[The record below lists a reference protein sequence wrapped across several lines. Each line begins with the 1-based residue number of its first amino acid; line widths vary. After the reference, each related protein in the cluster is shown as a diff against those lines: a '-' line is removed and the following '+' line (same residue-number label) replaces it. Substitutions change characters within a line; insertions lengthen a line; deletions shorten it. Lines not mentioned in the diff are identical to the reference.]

1 MFNQIAFLDI
11 EVGTTSNKIDR
22 LGYLSEQSN
31 IDETSVSKIKEIC
44 LLENIHF
51 ICGHNFVDHDQCF
64 LEKTSFNQ
72 VFEQIKI
79 IDTLYLSMLLF
90 PNKSTHKLNKPYKD
104 NLIDIGNYPL
114 IDAEQTKILFE
125 KLNQDFDTLE
135 ENQQK
140 LFCYL
145 LKNNKYFSGFF
156 SYKNI
161 AEKAVDVYQEI
172 KHLIKIDKAQ
182 YLDIEMH
189 YPVELAFIIAYLS
202 FGSKGSISPVILNK
216 NPNIVRLLRQLAFN
230 EKAVNIRQFS
240 KAEFGIGEF
249 REFDKNTAN
258 GTGDLF
264 ADKLDNGKISQED
277 IIKNA
282 IGSES
287 LLAILPTGGG
297 KTLTFQIPALIKAK
311 AYKGLSVVIS
321 PLQALM
327 KDQVDSF
334 KRNNN
339 NFKVVAISGYL
350 TPLERKNALVEVE
363 NGVVD
368 ILYLAPESLRSN
380 TIFKVLKNRI
390 IERFIIDEAHC
401 FSSWGHDFRHDY
413 HFIATTIKELEQS
426 EFQPTIPV
434 SCFTATA
441 KPEVVEDIKRYFKK
455 ELGITL
461 NEFIASVERC
471 NLAYKAIKVKDKK
484 IKYEKLI
491 EILKGLERDES
502 GKNPTIIYIPQNARQ
517 CRELS
522 KELQEDERLH
532 LLNLVIEPFYA
543 KLDEDKEN
551 NKRDRNAR
559 GKSEILTD
567 FINDKIDIVIATTA
581 FGMGIDKANIQTI
594 IHYQQSDS
602 LESYLQESGRGAR
615 SENIQAQCF
624 SLYFKGDFNRS
635 FIQLNRSKVDFSE
648 IKRII
653 RTLKK
658 HKNKRL
664 YLSPKDIARQMGVDT
679 EDSKVDY
686 KVIIKTALL
695 ELEKCGII
703 KRGRDGYKMFATSIN
718 QSKEKQGMPYVHEIL
733 DPKKEQE
740 PYKKLY
746 QSMILVMQNIIQ
758 RSKLDVIEMDDLS
771 DIVGVKKREMFEVL
785 YQLQKDGLL
794 KFEDDISVFIK
805 KSVKKEFEKHFET
818 EERVFKEFKISKE
831 YEKSINLRLLNEEG
845 DNQVPLFRQIIQ
857 SWVLLSKIKVDSN
870 DLSATFKK
878 DYCVLKCKDLDR
890 LERLI
895 KARRKLSEF
904 IVTKLLQKIG
914 GNKKGEVEFSSN
926 QLKVSYP
933 SDKLTLEAY
942 HHTFVYLHDMLKG
955 FELRRGRLIY
965 YQTLDLEKQDKIEE
979 KTPYYKSDYKNSL
992 QHYYELKIEAIH
1004 IQIAFLEKLLQ
1015 DGWEGA
1021 KLFVKDYF
1029 SMEYG
1034 DFKRFYK
1041 FKNTTI
1047 QRPVTEEKYKQILH
1061 DLNAEQKQIFDDK
1074 DSDSIMVLAGPGS
1087 GKTKT
1092 LVHKIASLITI
1103 ENNKPEYFLMLA
1115 HSRVAVADFKDKLKK
1130 LIGNQVYQVKIY
1142 TFHAFAI
1149 SLLGKN
1155 IDDNGDLRQVLE
1167 KTTQLLNS
1175 KRISM
1180 PFFNMLVIDEYQD
1193 VGAQS
1198 YRFIKAIY
1206 EQMGDDKDKKI
1217 IAVGDD
1223 DQCIKNFSEDRADI
1237 RYIQEFGQYFSSEQT
1252 GVNFSQYQLLS
1263 NYRSGT
1269 AIVDFFTQ
1277 FSDTIATRL
1286 KNKPLQAHRK
1296 LSGSVSL
1303 TYYEFGNYYDNIVTS
1318 IQRNESNNIAI
1329 LVRSN
1334 NEVLSI
1340 YSLLISH
1347 EIKAHYIIKNHGFS
1361 LGNLLELHDFLQD
1374 WKITKDFE
1382 KSRKDSD
1389 IKYQKSTNNLL
1400 KNQVLDRFEEEYQE
1414 EIKKSQVHFINI
1426 FERYLS
1432 EIEFDEFEQSQTKV
1446 VVSTIHKAKGKE
1458 WDDVYF
1464 CVNKDFFSHDQET
1477 DKRLAYVAITRAKN
1491 NLYIHSEIPFFNNFI
1506 KHNVCNDALKELKTI
1521 VLSVGLSDVALSNN
1535 YSKKGIAKV
1544 SFMTG
1549 EEVQIKENKTYFNI
1563 MKEGYQISCLSKD
1576 MGNKIRQHQ
1585 NNGYILQKAEI
1596 ENIVIWNEKESGE
1609 ALKEVLCKIY
1619 LTQAS

>member
-1 MFNQIAFLDI
+1 VFNQIAFLDI

-31 IDETSVSKIKEIC
+31 VDETSVSKIKEIC

-51 ICGHNFVDHDQCF
+51 ICGHNFVDHDKHF
-64 LEKTSFNQ
+64 LEKTNFNQ
-72 VFEQIKI
+72 VFQQTKI

-104 NLIDIGNYPL
+104 NLINIENYPL

-125 KLNQDFDTLE
+125 KLNQDFDALDE
-135 ENQQK
+135 KQQK

-145 LKNNKYFSGFF
+145 LENSEYFSGFF
-156 SYKNI
+156 SYKSMTR
-161 AEKAVDVYQEI
+161 KTVDIYQQI
-172 KHLIKIDKAQ
+172 KHLIKSDRVQ
-182 YLDIEMH
+182 YLDIESH
-189 YPVELAFIIAYLS
+189 YPIELAFIVAYLL
-202 FGSKGSISPVILNK
+202 FGDKGSISPVILNRH
-216 NPNIVRLLRQLAFN
+216 PDIVRLLKQLVFN
-230 EKAVNIRQFS
+230 EKVVDIHQFS
-240 KAEFGIGEF
+240 MAEFGIGEF
-249 REFDKNTAN
+249 RAFDKNIAN

-264 ADKLDNGKISQED
+264 EDKLDNGKISQED
-277 IIKNA
+277 IIKSS

-339 NFKVVAISGYL
+339 NFKVIAISGYL
-350 TPLERKNALVEVE
+350 TPLERKNAIVEVE
-363 NGVVD
+363 NGAVD

-380 TIFKVLKNRI
+380 TIFKALKHRI

-426 EFQPTIPV
+426 AFQPTIPV

-441 KPEVVEDIKRYFKK
+441 KPEVVEDIKKYFKK
-455 ELGITL
+455 ELGVTL
-461 NEFIASVERC
+461 NEFISSVERY
-471 NLAYKAIKVKDKK
+471 NLIYKVIRVEDKK
-484 IKYEKLI
+484 SKYEELVK
-491 EILKGLERDES
+491 ILEDLKRDEN
-502 GKNPTIIYIPQNARQ
+502 GKNPTIIYIPQNAKQ
-517 CRELS
+517 CKELCQN
-522 KELQEDERLH
+522 LQEDERLH
-532 LLNLVIEPFYA
+532 LLDLTIEPFYA
-543 KLDEDKEN
+543 KLDEDKED
-551 NKRDRNAR
+551 NKRDENAR
-559 GKSEILTD
+559 GKSEILAD

-615 SENIQAQCF
+615 SEDIKAQCF
-624 SLYFKGDFNRS
+624 VLYSKDDFDRS
-635 FIQLNRSKVDFSE
+635 FTQLNRSKVDFSE

-653 RTLKK
+653 RALKK
-658 HKNKRL
+658 HENKQL

-686 KVIIKTALL
+686 DVIIKTALL
-695 ELEKCGII
+695 ELEKHKII
-703 KRGRDGYKMFATSIN
+703 KRGRDGYKIFATSIN
-718 QSKEKQGMPYVHEIL
+718 QSKEKQGMPHVHEIL

-746 QSMILVMQNIIQ
+746 QSMILVMQNVIQ
-758 RSKLDVIEMDDLS
+758 RSKLDVIEVDDLS
-771 DIVGVKKREMFEVL
+771 DIVGVKKKEMFEVL

-794 KFEDDISVFIK
+794 KFENDISVFIK
-805 KSVKKEFEKHFET
+805 KSVEKEFEKHFEI
-818 EERVFKEFKISKE
+818 EERVFEAFKESQE
-831 YEKSINLRLLNEEG
+831 YEKSINLRLLNKEG
-845 DNQVPLFRQIIQ
+845 DNQVSLFKQIIQ
-857 SWVLLSKIKVDSN
+857 SWMLLSKVDRN
-870 DLSATFKK
+870 DLLATFKK
-878 DYCVLKCKDLDR
+878 DFCVFECKNLDR
-890 LERLI
+890 LKRLI
-895 KARRKLSEF
+895 EARKKLSDF
-904 IVTKLLQKIG
+904 IITELLQKIG
-914 GNKKGEVEFSSN
+914 GNNKGKEVEFSSN
-926 QLKVSYP
+926 QLKASY
-933 SDKLTLEAY
+933 SSNELTLEAY
-942 HHTFVYLHDMLKG
+942 HHTFVYLHDMLKS

-965 YQTLDLEKQDKIEE
+965 YQTLDLKKQDKIEE
-979 KTPYYKSDYKNSL
+979 QTPYYKSDYKDSL

-1015 DGWEGA
+1015 EGWENT

-1034 DFKRFYK
+1034 NFKRTYK
-1041 FKNTTI
+1041 FKNAII

-1061 DLNAEQKQIFDDK
+1061 DLNEEQKQIFDDK
-1074 DSDSIMVLAGPGS
+1074 DSNSIMVLAGPGS

-1115 HSRVAVADFKDKLKK
+1115 HSRVAVADFREKLKK

-1149 SLLGKN
+1149 LLLGKN
-1155 IDDNGDLRQVLE
+1155 IDDDNALRQVLARATE
-1167 KTTQLLNS
+1167 LLND
-1175 KRISM
+1175 KHISI

-1193 VGAQS
+1193 VGEQS
-1198 YRFIKAIY
+1198 YCFIKAIY

-1223 DQCIKNFSEDRADI
+1223 DQCIKNFGEDKADI
-1237 RYIQEFGQYFSSEQT
+1237 RYIQEFGQYFSSEQI
-1252 GVNFSQYQLLS
+1252 GVKFSQYQLLT

-1269 AIVDFFTQ
+1269 TIVDFFTQ
-1277 FSDTIATRL
+1277 FSNTIVTRL
-1286 KNKPLQAHRK
+1286 KDKPLQAHKR

-1303 TYYEFGNYYDNIVTS
+1303 TYYEPGNYYDNILAS
-1318 IQRNESNNIAI
+1318 IQKNESNNIAI
-1329 LVRSN
+1329 LARKN

-1340 YSLLISH
+1340 YSLLVSH
-1347 EIKAHYIIKNHGFS
+1347 GIKAHYIIKNHGFS

-1374 WKITKDFE
+1374 WKDTKNFE
-1382 KSRKDSD
+1382 KSRKYSD
-1389 IKYQKSTNNLL
+1389 IKYQQSTNNLL
-1400 KNQVLDRFEEEYQE
+1400 KNQVLDRFEEEYQA

-1426 FERYLS
+1426 FGRYLS

-1464 CVNKDFFSHDQET
+1464 CVNKDFFSHDKEV

-1491 NLYIHSEIPFFNNFI
+1491 NLYIHSKLPFFNNFI
-1506 KHNVCNDALKELKTI
+1506 EHDICNDALKELKTI
-1521 VLSVGLSDVALSNN
+1521 ILSVGLEDVALSND
-1535 YSKKGIAKV
+1535 YSKNGIDKV
-1544 SFMTG
+1544 LPVTG
-1549 EEVQIKENKTYFNI
+1549 EEVQVKKNNFYFNI
-1563 MKEGYQISCLSKD
+1563 MKNGHQISRLSKS
-1576 MGNKIRQHQ
+1576 MGNKIRKQQ
-1585 NNGYILQKAEI
+1585 DKGYILQKAEI
-1596 ENIVIWNEKESGE
+1596 ENIVIWNEKESGK
-1609 ALKEVLCKIY
+1609 LFKQVLCRIY